1 MILERVRQMVCQLQ
15 QLAGQLEAQV
25 LAAEMNQELSIV
37 ETEALVVLEQC
48 LQRLEALEK
57 RSAK

>member
-15 QLAGQLEAQV
+15 QLAGKLEAQV

-48 LQRLEALEK
+48 LQRLEVLEK
-57 RSAK
+57 RTAN